1 MNSNSHPISSLDTP
15 SSELRA
21 TLKLRALIAD
31 LRSRIEILDID
42 IRNEEERTSVFDA
55 AHVAYPI
62 LAQTLRTRRDNLLT
76 TIRMLESRLAET
88 EMAA

>member
-1 MNSNSHPISSLDTP
+1 MHPISPIDTR
-15 SSELRA
+15 SKDLRS
-21 TLKLRALIAD
+21 TMKLRALLAD
-31 LRSRIEILDID
+31 LRLRIGVLDAD
-42 IRNEEERTSVFDA
+42 IHNEEQRTSVFDA

-62 LAQTLRTRRDNLLT
+62 LAQTLRTRRDNLLA

>member
-1 MNSNSHPISSLDTP
+1 MHSISAFDTRP
-15 SSELRA
+15 NDVRS
-21 TLKLRALIAD
+21 TMKLRALVAD
-31 LRSRIEILDID
+31 LRSRIEVLDTD
-42 IRNEEERTSVFDA
+42 IHNEEQRTSIFDA

-62 LAQTLRTRRDNLLT
+62 LAQTLRTRRDNLLA

>member
-1 MNSNSHPISSLDTP
+1 MNPISPLNTP
-15 SSELRA
+15 SNDLRS

-62 LAQTLRTRRDNLLT
+62 LARTLQTRRDNLST